1 MRLLLIDD
9 DRVQIARFS
18 HEIRAEWPQADLV
31 QYSPSQRGPLAANF
45 LAQGFSA
52 VLLAQQWPGGDGLKW
67 LYDLAERPGF
77 APVIFIVD
85 RVEGPAGLAARDAGA
100 FAVFG
105 TQRFNEQRLIK
116 VVTEAAAQQLE
127 SLGAWHKSLAA
138 LDAQNFAGA
147 HLRRYRRI
155 EHLAKGSVSDLFL
168 AESEVAGSLVVL
180 KVTRA
185 VRKDSGVDQSMQRF
199 LQEFE
204 IVKDLRHPN
213 IVRIYDLG
221 ITDNY
226 LYIVME
232 YFARG
237 DLRKRMTKG
246 LTITECLTYARDLA
260 LALQA
265 IHSAGILH
273 RDLKPGNVMLRDD
286 DTVALID
293 FGLAK
298 ARALEL
304 EITDTGLIFGTPHY
318 MSPEQGHGKPIDER
332 SDLYSLGVILYEMV
346 AGKKPYDA
354 DNPMAILYCHAKSP
368 IPQLPAASAAVQPVV
383 DALLAKSADDRPS
396 SGAAAAELI
405 SVVLESLAAA
415 EQTG

>member
-9 DRVQIARFS
+9 DRDEIERLRAQIVVQ
-18 HEIRAEWPQADLV
+18 WPNAQVDE
-31 QYSPSQRGPLAANF
+31 YSPSLRGPLAAGF
-45 LAQGFSA
+45 LAQGYSA
-52 VLLAQQWPGGDGLKW
+52 VLLAHSWQGGEGLEW
-67 LYDLAERPGF
+67 LYDLAARPGF
-77 APVIFIVD
+77 APIVFVVD
-85 RVEGPAGLAARDAGA
+85 RVDGPAGLAARDAGA

-105 TQRFNEQRLIK
+105 MQRFNEDRLIK
-116 VVTEAAAQQLE
+116 ALIEAAAHQHNAMQ
-127 SLGAWHKSLAA
+127 AWHKSLAA

-147 HLRRYRRI
+147 NLRRYRRI

-168 AESEVAGSLVVL
+168 AESEAAGSLVVL

-185 VRKDSGVDQSMQRF
+185 VRKASGIDQSMQRF

-204 IVKDLRHPN
+204 ILRDVDHPN
-213 IVRIYDLG
+213 VVQIFDLG
-221 ITDNY
+221 ITDDH

-237 DLRKRMTKG
+237 DLRKRMQQG
-246 LTITECLTYARDLA
+246 LTIRECLVYARDLA
-260 LALQA
+260 RALQA

-286 DTVALID
+286 GSVALID

-304 EITDTGLIFGTPHY
+304 EITDSGLIFGTPHY
-318 MSPEQGHGKPIDER
+318 MSPEQGHGRSIDER
-332 SDLYSLGVILYEMV
+332 SDLYSLGVMLYEMV
-346 AGKKPYDA
+346 AGQKPYDA

-368 IPQLPAASAAVQPVV
+368 IPQLPEAARAVQPVV
-383 DALLAKSADDRPS
+383 DALLAKSADDRPA
-396 SGAAAAELI
+396 SGNAAAELI
-405 SVVLESLAAA
+405 EVVLEALADAERAA
-415 EQTG
+415 